1 MTLAPHLQSLKDE
14 VVRLRGYWHRFHDGL
29 LAWSPAFLKAYLAF
43 QSAPWRSGAL
53 EPKMREF
60 VYIAV
65 DGAVTHL
72 YASGLRR
79 HMDDALRLGATREEV
94 LQVVLL
100 TASAAAHSTHELGF
114 AILAEEMPEAFCA
127 GPGTS
132 LDALREEHR
141 SATGSWPPVGDA
153 VLALAPEFAE
163 GFLGYRQAA
172 WQAGPLP
179 DRTKALILLAYH
191 ASPTLLNRD
200 GLRYYMKQAIGFG
213 ASAAEI
219 SEVLQLASA
228 IAVHT
233 CTYGVPALMDAVAE
247 FEAKT
252 GPGA

>member
-1 MTLAPHLQSLKDE
+1 MTLAPHLQALKDE

-60 VYIAV
+60 IYIAV

-100 TASAAAHSTHELGF
+100 TASAAAHATHELGF
-114 AILAEEMPEAFCA
+114 SILAEEMPQAFAA
-127 GPGTS
+127 GAGKEQ
-132 LDALREEHR
+132 DALRENHLA
-141 SATGSWPPVGDA
+141 ATGSWPPAGDA
-153 VLALAPEFAE
+153 ILALAPDFAE

-200 GLRYYMKQAIGFG
+200 GVRRYMREAIRFG

-233 CTYGVPALMDAVAE
+233 CTCGVPALMDAVAQ
-247 FEAKT
+247 FEA
-252 GPGA
+252 GAQT

>member
-1 MTLAPHLQSLKDE
+1 MLTPPLQSLKDE
-14 VVRLRGYWHRFHDGL
+14 IIGLRGYWHRFHEGL
-29 LAWSPAFLKAYLAF
+29 IAWSPPFLKAYLAF

-53 EPKMREF
+53 EPMVREF
-60 VYIAV
+60 IYIAV

-79 HMDDALRLGATREEV
+79 HMDDALRLGATRDEI
-94 LQVVLL
+94 LQVILL

-114 AILAEEMPEAFCA
+114 SILAEEMPDAVA
-127 GPGTS
+127 PKP
-132 LDALREEHR
+132 DRRHAALREDYR
-141 SATGSWPPVGDA
+141 AATGSWPAVGDA

-179 DRTKALILLAYH
+179 NKTKALVLLAFH
-191 ASPTLLNRD
+191 ASPTLLNRE
-200 GLRYYMKQAIGFG
+200 GARHYMREAIRFG

-233 CTYGVPALMDAVAE
+233 CTYAVPALMDAVAE
-247 FEAKT
+247 FEARAAA
-252 GPGA
+252 GA